1 MATRRYTTLLLTLS
15 ALALLGG
22 CDDGGNSTGKTSWI
36 DWIKSKDQPKEHSM
50 AFESLPSDYVR
61 ETVSGNFL
69 ASQFAQYRQDWG
81 NANKYVDRLI
91 QLDPSNIEL
100 QQRAM
105 ILAMQSGDS
114 DRAIMLARKVL
125 SEDNKNLLALLF
137 IGVDQIAR
145 QDYDGAVDTLEDM
158 PQNGIADF
166 IRPILIAWAEAPTKK
181 VDLNALIAGG
191 PLHAY
196 HALLIADYTGTVS
209 EPRKYFVNV
218 VTGGGADVHTLEMM
232 ADVFARQ
239 GQIDLAEKIYDTL
252 IEEYKEGP
260 RGQRLKLLE
269 EKRANPERAGGE
281 RIQVPAQGA
290 AEAFYNMARIL
301 FQDQSD
307 DSALVFARI
316 AQHLDPAQDEAKL
329 LLARIMIKADRTQ
342 DAIEAYRSVGAD
354 SPAYLEAQR
363 SAAELLEGLGETD
376 ESIAFLE
383 EIYAKDKDANALIQI
398 GDVYRRAERHEDA
411 IKAYNRAV
419 DALGGKINADHW
431 SVFYARGMSYERTG
445 NFPRA
450 EADLE
455 AALEF
460 KPNHPYL
467 LNYLGYSWADQ
478 GKKLDRALE
487 LIEKAAK
494 LRPDDGYIVD
504 SLGWVYYRMGR
515 YEEATKYLEK
525 AVELVPYD
533 PTIND
538 HLGDAY
544 WKVGRRHEARFQWQR
559 AMNHT
564 EDEKDKEKIAIK
576 ITDGL
581 TDTNPIVMEA
591 KHDKPVDEQS
601 VSDDKPAKPALNN

>member
-1 MATRRYTTLLLTLS
+1 MATKSYAKFLMTLG
-15 ALALLGG
+15 AVALLGG
-22 CDDGGNSTGKTSWI
+22 CDDGGNASGKTGWL
-36 DWIKSKDQPKEHSM
+36 DWLTSKDQPK
-50 AFESLPSDYVR
+50 AQRLALDGLGSDYVR

-81 NANKYVDRLI
+81 NANKYIDRLI
-91 QLDPSNIEL
+91 QLDPSNVDL

-114 DRAIMLARKVL
+114 NRAIMLARKVL
-125 SEDNKNLLALLF
+125 GEDSKNLLALLF

-145 QDYDGAVDTLEDM
+145 QDYDGAIDTLEKM
-158 PQNGIADF
+158 PHNGIADF

-181 VDLNALIAGG
+181 VDLDALIAGG
-191 PLHAY
+191 PMHAY
-196 HALLIADYTGTVS
+196 HALLIADYMGTVQ

-218 VTGGGADVHTLEMM
+218 VTGGGADIHTLEMM

-239 GQIDLAEKIYDTL
+239 GQKELAEKIYDTL
-252 IEEYKEGP
+252 ITEYKEGP
-260 RGQRLKLLE
+260 GGQRLKLLE
-269 EKRANPERAGGE
+269 SKRTNPEATGGE
-281 RIQVPAQGA
+281 RVQTPAQGA

-307 DSALVFARI
+307 DSALVFSRI
-316 AQHLDPAQDEAKL
+316 ALHLDPAQDEAKL
-329 LLARIMIKADRTQ
+329 LLARIMIKSERKE
-342 DAIEAYRSVGAD
+342 DAIEAYKSVIPE
-354 SPAYLEAQR
+354 SPSYPEAQR
-363 SAAELLEGLGETD
+363 SAAELLEGLGKTD

-383 EIYAKDKDANALIQI
+383 EIYKKNKDANALIQI

-411 IKAYNRAV
+411 IKAYNRAI
-419 DALGGKINADHW
+419 DMLGGKINADHW

-445 NFPRA
+445 DMPRA
-450 EADLE
+450 EEDLE

-460 KPNHPYL
+460 RPNHPYL

-478 GKKLDRALE
+478 GKKLDKALE
-487 LIEKAAK
+487 LIERAAK
-494 LRPDDGYIVD
+494 LKPDDGYIVD
-504 SLGWVYYRMGR
+504 SLGWVYFKLGR
-515 YEEATKYLEK
+515 FEEAATYLEK

-559 AMNHT
+559 ALNHT
-564 EDEKDKEKIAIK
+564 KEDAQKEALGIK
-576 ITDGL
+576 ISDGL
-581 TDTNPIVMEA
+581 TDEEPRVMEA
-591 KHDKPVDEQS
+591 TKHDKAAPTPDAPDE
-601 VSDDKPAKPALNN
+601 PALNN

>member
-1 MATRRYTTLLLTLS
+1 MATRRYATFLLTLS

-22 CDDGGNSTGKTSWI
+22 CDDNGNSSDKTSWI
-36 DWIKSKDQPKEHSM
+36 DWIKSKDQPKEQRM
-50 AFESLPSDYVR
+50 ALDVLPSDYVR

-91 QLDPSNIEL
+91 QLDPSNIDL

-125 SEDNKNLLALLF
+125 GEDSKNLLALLF

-145 QDYDGAVDTLEDM
+145 QDYDGAIDTLEDM

-166 IRPILIAWAEAPTKK
+166 IRPILIAWSEAPAKK
-181 VDLNALIAGG
+181 IDLNALIAGG

-196 HALLIADYTGTVS
+196 HALLIADYMGTVA

-218 VTGGGADVHTLEMM
+218 VTGGGADIHTLEMM

-269 EKRANPERAGGE
+269 AKRANPETAGGA
-281 RIQVPAQGA
+281 RLQTPSQGA

-307 DSALVFARI
+307 DSALVFTRI
-316 AQHLDPAQDEAKL
+316 ALHLDPDQDEAKL
-329 LLARIMIKADRTQ
+329 LLARIMIKSERKQ
-342 DAIEAYRSVGAD
+342 DAIEAYKSVGPE

-376 ESIAFLE
+376 QSIAFLE
-383 EIYAKDKDANALIQI
+383 EIYARDKDANALIQI
-398 GDVYRRAERHEDA
+398 GDVYRRADRHEEA
-411 IKAYNRAV
+411 IKAYNRAI
-419 DALGGKINADHW
+419 DMLGGKINADHW

-445 NFPRA
+445 NLPRA
-450 EADLE
+450 EEDLE

-460 KPNHPYL
+460 RPNHPYL

-478 GKKLDRALE
+478 GKKLDKALE
-487 LIEKAAK
+487 LIAKAAK
-494 LRPDDGYIVD
+494 LKPEDGYIVD
-504 SLGWVYYRMGR
+504 SLGWVYYKMGQF
-515 YEEATKYLEK
+515 EEATVYLEK

-544 WKVGRRHEARFQWQR
+544 WRVGRRHEARFQWQR
-559 AMNHT
+559 ALNHT
-564 EDEKDKEKIAIK
+564 EDEKDKETIGLKIA
-576 ITDGL
+576 DGL
-581 TDTNPIVMEA
+581 AEEKPSVMEA
-591 KHDKPVDEQS
+591 KHDKPAAAETAADKTG
-601 VSDDKPAKPALNN
+601 KPAYNN